1 MSPVLE
7 YALMAAWAM
16 VGLAFVLSFVRL
28 LLGPS
33 ALDRT
38 LALDTLYV
46 NAIALL
52 VLLGLTLGSGLYFE
66 AALLI
71 ALMGFVG
78 TVALSKYLLR
88 GDIIE

>member
-1 MSPVLE
+1 MLSI
-7 YALMAAWAM
+7 ALTIAFGL
-16 VGLAFVLSFVRL
+16 VGTAFALSLFRL
-28 LLGPS
+28 LRGPS
-33 ALDRT
+33 VPDRI
-38 LALDTLYV
+38 LALDTLYI

-52 VLLGLTLGSGLYFE
+52 VLLGIRLASPLYFE

-78 TVALSKYLLR
+78 TVALCKFLLR

>member
-1 MSPVLE
+1 MLTVVIPIAMMMISFALVLN
-7 YALMAAWAM
+7 L
-16 VGLAFVLSFVRL
+16 GRL
-28 LLGPS
+28 VLGPS
-33 ALDRT
+33 LPDRI
-38 LALDTLYV
+38 LALDTMYV

-52 VLLGLTLGSGLYFE
+52 ILFGIYQGSALYFE

-71 ALMGFVG
+71 AVMGFVG